1 LSRHSYLE
9 IPDKEGNVMSVE
21 ELIPTF
27 PRVARFFHGASLD
40 NCILTFYEKSSEK
53 HNGQVLYQMI
63 DMDAKEELYDIFL
76 ECGYKLDADQEE
88 DDSEE
93 SAAPLTQEQ
102 IQRHREN
109 IQEIREGLEIF
120 KKN

>member
-1 LSRHSYLE
+1 
-9 IPDKEGNVMSVE
+9 MSVE
-21 ELIPTF
+21 EFIRTF

-76 ECGYKLDADQEE
+76 ECGYRLDAEQEE
-88 DDSEE
+88 DDSEGEE
-93 SAAPLTQEQ
+93 SAAPLTEEQ

-109 IQEIREGLEIF
+109 IKEIREGLTLF
-120 KKN
+120 K